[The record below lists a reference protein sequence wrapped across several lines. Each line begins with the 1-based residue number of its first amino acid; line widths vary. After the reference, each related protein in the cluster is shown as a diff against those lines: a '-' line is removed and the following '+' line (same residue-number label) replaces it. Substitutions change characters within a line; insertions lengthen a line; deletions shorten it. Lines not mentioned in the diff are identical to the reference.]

1 MGKITW
7 HKLRKYV
14 RYFDIGNIFT
24 RDGIIY
30 HYSTEYHR
38 RKSKKNRILRE
49 NWVIK
54 LEPSRKALDKN
65 LNILIQSG
73 CIEEISFNTFKVLRK
88 LTKDA
93 KASDLKIFAS
103 DDWKG
108 WFLGNKIFEDY

>member
-24 RDGIIY
+24 REEIID
-30 HYSTEYHR
+30 HYSTEYY
-38 RKSKKNRILRE
+38 KSKKDRILRE
-49 NWVIK
+49 NLVIK
-54 LEPSRKALDKN
+54 LEPSRRSLDKN

-73 CIEEISFNTFKVLRK
+73 CIEEISYNTFKVLRK
-88 LTKDA
+88 LTKDV
-93 KASDLKIFAS
+93 KVSDLKKYIS

-108 WFLGNKIFEDY
+108 WFLDNKIFEDY